1 MDADV
6 YTVLTPVGTLTATY
20 GPEDDDGGFEPVQWA
35 GAAEAMDYLRMVA
48 LGCTDARGASIDI
61 DRVSPDTLEHFCAPD
76 GSGIVVVPPP
86 DLLLER
92 AAQKDFDNVL
102 PTFQGAKPLVGLG
115 DGENKGTNA
124 VLDSAQPAKS
134 AIEKLQEIRAARA
147 AFRK

>member
-48 LGCTDARGASIDI
+48 LGCTDARGASIDV
-61 DRVSPDTLEHFCAPD
+61 DRVSPDTLEHFCAPM

-92 AAQKDFDNVL
+92 AARQDFEKAE
-102 PTFQGAKPLVGLG
+102 PTFQGAQPLVSMEY
-115 DGENKGTNA
+115 DSKEGEKA

-134 AIEKLQEIRAARA
+134 AIEKLQEIKAARA
-147 AFRK
+147 AFSK